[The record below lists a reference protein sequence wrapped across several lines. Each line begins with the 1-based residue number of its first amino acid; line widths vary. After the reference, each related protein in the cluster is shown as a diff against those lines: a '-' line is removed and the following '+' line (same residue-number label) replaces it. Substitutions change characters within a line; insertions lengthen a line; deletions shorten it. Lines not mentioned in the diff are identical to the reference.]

1 MAAFCEELLSENDFE
16 TVFATSVLMTNMV
29 PLLRQFK
36 RSLYTDQKDE
46 WMSWML
52 IVCCWIAKIY
62 QSITVD
68 YVLTRTLPA

>member
-1 MAAFCEELLSENDFE
+1 MLIVLLVLEPDISGVAVQRIYIKTAKMAAFCEELLSENDFE

-46 WMSWML
+46 
-52 IVCCWIAKIY
+52 
-62 QSITVD
+62 
-68 YVLTRTLPA
+68 

>member
-29 PLLRQFK
+29 PLLWQFK

-46 WMSWML
+46 
-52 IVCCWIAKIY
+52 
-62 QSITVD
+62 
-68 YVLTRTLPA
+68 

>member
-52 IVCCWIAKIY
+52 IVCYSLLNSQNI
-62 QSITVD
+62 SINNSWLCT
-68 YVLTRTLPA
+68 Y